1 MINLKKISRKLDN
14 TAKVFSLEEKKNKNN
29 FRLSVL
35 LKEEVDENILKNAL
49 LKTLDKYPNYRVK
62 LKTGFFWNYLSVNL
76 KEPIV
81 EEDKE
86 ITFKNINLKKN
97 QSFLFKVSYFQNK
110 INLDIFHVLTD
121 GKGAT
126 IFLKEILY
134 NYLDLKYE
142 LASSNEEKTQDFD
155 YSQDVYLKNANK
167 KLKCKNVSKRAFLI
181 KEKIDLLNNKTYH
194 YILDL
199 ERTKVI
205 CKKNKVS
212 ITEFLTAIY
221 IYAIYKT
228 IYDKTCKKDISVSVP
243 IDLRS
248 HYQVE
253 AFSNFFTCMNIE
265 GKVSKNKNISFT
277 KILREVHKDFKNKL
291 NLESIKSYLA
301 RDVKLGTNV
310 AIELV
315 PLFIKKMFM
324 KYMGKLVN
332 QTTTTTLSNIG
343 PIKVFERYK
352 EYIDNIMVLVST
364 GKFQKAKCT
373 VCSYENNLTVT
384 LNSSIVNN
392 LLEKEFY
399 RLLCKYIGN
408 VRLEGNAI

>member
-1 MINLKKISRKLDN
+1 MKRLSRKLDN
-14 TAKVFSLEEKKNKNN
+14 MAKVFSLEEKKNKNN
-29 FRLSVL
+29 FRLSVI
-35 LKEEVDENILKNAL
+35 LKEEVNEDILKKAL
-49 LKTLDKYPNYRVK
+49 LKTLDKYPSYRVK
-62 LKTGFFWNYLSVNL
+62 LKTGLFWNYLSINA

-86 ITFKNINLKKN
+86 TTFKNINLKRN
-97 QSFLFKVSYFQNK
+97 RSFLFKVSYLQNK

-134 NYLDLKYE
+134 NYLDLKYD
-142 LASSNEEKTQDFD
+142 LVPTDEEILIDIDYNQDAC
-155 YSQDVYLKNANK
+155 LKNVNR
-167 KLKCKNVSKRAFLI
+167 KLKCKTSFKKAFLI
-181 KEKIDLLNNKTYH
+181 KDKTNLLNNKTYH

-199 ERTKVI
+199 ERTKRI
-205 CKKNKVS
+205 CKKHKVS

-228 IYDKTCKKDISVSVP
+228 IYDKTCKKDISVTIP
-243 IDLRS
+243 IDLRK

-253 AFSNFFTCMNIE
+253 SFSNFFTCVNVDGNI
-265 GKVSKNKNISFT
+265 VDSKNISFS
-277 KILREVHKDFKNKL
+277 KILREVHKDFKNKI
-291 NLESIKSYLA
+291 NLENIKSHLA

-343 PIKVFERYK
+343 PINVLDRYK
-352 EYIDNIMVLVST
+352 KYIDNIMVLVSP
-364 GKFQKAKCT
+364 GMFQKVKCT
-373 VCSYENNLTVT
+373 ICSYENNLTVT

-392 LLEKEFY
+392 LLEKEFHC
-399 RLLCKYIGN
+399 LLSKYIGK